1 MRIISQVRHAKEQSL
16 LLQSRQQQQ
25 QHKTLFPLKKNKDLV
40 MKAVFYYTNITTG
53 LGSLCTRGFSFTI
66 LHHEVLSQLR
76 FASCDLAKVRFE
88 FILQSFRLL

>member
-25 QHKTLFPLKKNKDLV
+25 QHKTLFPLKNKDLV

-76 FASCDLAKVRFE
+76 FASCNLAKVRFE
-88 FILQSFRLL
+88 FIFQSFRLL